1 MTNIAE
7 VLQIFYDNPYSFYLL
22 EGKILK
28 QILLSK
34 QGEMV
39 SKGTVWI
46 IENKKIG
53 PDVYMIWLKKKSKNR
68 IKFD

>member
-1 MTNIAE
+1 MTNIAK
-7 VLQIFYDNPYSFYLL
+7 VLQIFYDNPDSSYLL
-22 EGKILK
+22 EGKTLN

-39 SKGTVWI
+39 SKGTIWI

-53 PDVYMIWLKKKSKNR
+53 PNVYMIWLKKKSKNQ
-68 IKFD
+68 IGV